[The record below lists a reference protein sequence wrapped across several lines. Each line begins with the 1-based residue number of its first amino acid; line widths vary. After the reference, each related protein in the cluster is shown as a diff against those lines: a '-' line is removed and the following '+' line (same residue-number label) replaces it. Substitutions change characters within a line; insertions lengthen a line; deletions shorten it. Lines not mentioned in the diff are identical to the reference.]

1 MADLSCYRAAM
12 HTPSDNPLISTQDL
26 ADRLGA
32 PDLRIID
39 ASWWLDGRDARSDFE
54 KERLPGAVFF
64 DIEAVSDRTSPYP
77 HMLPTPQAFAE
88 AMSALGVAESDDIVV
103 YDAQGLFSAARVW
116 WTLRIMGATRVRVLE
131 GGLPK
136 WRAEGRPLEH
146 GPVLA
151 RDASTFRSAFVAENV
166 VNLEQVRQ
174 ALGGGIQV
182 VDARG
187 APRFRGAAAE
197 PRAGVRSGH
206 MPGALNLP
214 FGQLLNPDGTL
225 KRGAALEAAFR
236 DAGVDLHRPVIT
248 SCGSGVTA
256 AILTLGL
263 AELGHASRLYDG
275 SWAEWGARDD
285 VPIEVG

>member
-1 MADLSCYRAAM
+1 M
-12 HTPSDNPLISTQDL
+12 HTPSDSPLISTQDL
-26 ADRLGA
+26 SDRLDA

-39 ASWWLDGRDARSDFE
+39 ASWWLDGRDARTDFE
-54 KERLPGAVFF
+54 TERLPGAVFF
-64 DIEAVSDRTSPYP
+64 DLEAISDHDSPYP
-77 HMLPTPQAFAE
+77 HMLPTPQTLAK
-88 AMSALGVAESDDIVV
+88 AMSSLGVTEGDDIVV

-116 WTLRIMGATRVRVLE
+116 WTLRIMGAKRVRVLD

-146 GPVLA
+146 GPILA
-151 RDASTFRSAFVAENV
+151 RNASTFRSAFAAENV
-166 VNLEQVRQ
+166 VDLEQVRQ
-174 ALGGGIQV
+174 ALRDEAQV

-187 APRFRGAAAE
+187 APRFRGDAAE

-225 KRGAALEAAFR
+225 KRGPALEAAFR
-236 DAGVDLHRPVIT
+236 DAGVDLDRPVIT